1 MIRDHTGIFIKFF
14 LGAVN
19 AALNGR
25 ILIIEGIEK
34 AERNLLPILNNLLEN
49 RELNLD
55 DGHFLVAP
63 DRYDKLVSVA
73 KNSDGLNELK
83 NLSLLRVHED
93 FRVIAIGLPVPKYKG
108 NLLDPPLR
116 SRFQAHLVN
125 LPSYDDFFKYLTSSN
140 KRINQELIK
149 NLCDFGYSFY
159 ANEMASLNLVDF
171 PVENLDKIVHIMNSC
186 QLNENPNLN
195 YNEKYLSTSKLLTKL
210 YPHNLLLKDEET
222 NKKMYFD
229 LMQKFNLK
237 TSKLNQV
244 SNEIDYKLIE
254 VKDNDQTKK
263 LLFRSSFYNNKTT
276 LSIDLIK
283 GTNPKVQN
291 EKNDEFIMNDYH
303 SSQLVHSFLFIFCL
317 KLLPSRRSA

>member
-1 MIRDHTGIFIKFF
+1 
-14 LGAVN
+14 VN

-63 DRYDKLVSVA
+63 DRYDKLVSLA
-73 KNSDGLNELK
+73 KDSNGHNDLK

-125 LPSYDDFFKYLTSSN
+125 LPAYDDFKKYLTSVN
-140 KRINQELIK
+140 VRVDQELIK

-159 ANEMASLNLVDF
+159 ANEMASLNLADF
-171 PVENLDKIVHIMNSC
+171 PVENLDKIIRIMNSC
-186 QLNENPNLN
+186 YSNEKKNSN
-195 YNEKYLSTSKLLTKL
+195 YNENYLNTNKLIAKL

-237 TSKLNQV
+237 SSRPNHG
-244 SNEIDYKLIE
+244 SNEIDFKLIG
-254 VKDNDQTKK
+254 VKNNSEYKQ
-263 LLFRSSFYNNKTT
+263 LLFQSSSNNNKAI
-276 LSIDLIK
+276 LSIDLVGGASSK
-283 GTNPKVQN
+283 HQN
-291 EKNDEFIMNDYH
+291 EKDDAFIMNDYH
-303 SSQLVHSFLFIFCL
+303 SSQLVDMMLNHSSGHDFCL
-317 KLLPSRRSA
+317 IGGQGKNLKYDEGQK